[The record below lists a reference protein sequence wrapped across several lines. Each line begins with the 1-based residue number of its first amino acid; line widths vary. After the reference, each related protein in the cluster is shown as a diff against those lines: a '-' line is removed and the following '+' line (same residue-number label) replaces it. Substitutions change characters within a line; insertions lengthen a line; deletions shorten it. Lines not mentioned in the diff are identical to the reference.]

1 MRTEGP
7 VKPLA
12 LVGAEKDL
20 GGKGG
25 FRFSGAGPWIQGKE
39 HKILNVLPNIL
50 FWNKQTKELFF
61 AGIRFLTEFVL

>member
-39 HKILNVLPNIL
+39 HKILNVLPNIV
-50 FWNKQTKELFF
+50 F
-61 AGIRFLTEFVL
+61 